1 MNHEKL
7 MNIAHEASLKGVGF
21 VQPNPL
27 VGAVLV
33 QNNQLVSVG
42 YHRKW
47 GGKHAEID
55 AIDQALQKGVSLDTC
70 TLYVTLE
77 PCVHKG
83 KTPPCV
89 DRIIHER
96 IPHVV
101 VGLQDPNPM
110 VCGKGLQILRENG
123 VNVTEKILTEPIQE
137 ANRMYIKWMTKK
149 TPWISL
155 KLALSL
161 DGFIASKALLSTWIS
176 SEESRK
182 IVHHMRKEHASI
194 LVGAGTILQDDPQ
207 LTVRNHDQI
216 TFTPIR
222 IILDRQ
228 NRIQHSSYKVFSQP
242 GKTILFSPK
251 ALFHSPNLEH
261 IHPPDYSCSTLQKL
275 LFEKNIQS
283 VLVEGGSSIAS
294 ALFLAVDRFL
304 FFLSPTILS
313 QGLSPFRLTTQCNL
327 FTRKITP
334 LESDILWE
342 LEPCLPAS

>member
-1 MNHEKL
+1 MNHEKW
-7 MNIAHEASLKGVGF
+7 MNIAYEASLKGVGF

-42 YHRKW
+42 VHRKW

-55 AIDQALQKGVSLDTC
+55 AIDQALEKGVSLDTC

-77 PCVHKG
+77 PCIHQG

-89 DRIIHER
+89 DRILFEK
-96 IPHVV
+96 IPNVV
-101 VGLQDPNPM
+101 VGLRDPNPIM
-110 VCGKGLQILRENG
+110 CGRGLQILREHG
-123 VNVTEKILTEPIQE
+123 VNVTEKILTEPIRE
-137 ANRMYIKWMTKK
+137 ANRMYIKWITKK

-161 DGFIASKALLSTWIS
+161 DGFIASKALSSAWIS

-194 LVGAGTILQDDPQ
+194 LVGAGTILQDNPQ
-207 LTVRNHDQI
+207 LTVRDHDRII
-216 TFTPIR
+216 TTPIR
-222 IILDRQ
+222 IILDRK
-228 NRIQHSSYKVFSQP
+228 NRIQHSSYRVFSLP
-242 GKTILFSPK
+242 GKTLLFSPK

-261 IHPPDYSCSTLQKL
+261 IHPPDYSYSTLQKL

-283 VLVEGGSSIAS
+283 VLIEGGSSVVS
-294 ALFLAVDRFL
+294 ELFLAVDRFY

-327 FTRKITP
+327 STRKITP
-334 LESDILWE
+334 LETDILWE
-342 LEPCLPAS
+342 LEPCLPES

>member
-1 MNHEKL
+1 MNHEKW
-7 MNIAHEASLKGVGF
+7 MYIAYKASLKGLGY

-27 VGAVLV
+27 VGAALV
-33 QNNQLVSVG
+33 HNDQLISVG

-47 GGKHAEID
+47 GEKHAEID

-89 DRIIHER
+89 DRILLEK
-96 IPHVV
+96 IPKVV
-101 VGLQDPNPM
+101 VGLQDPNPI
-110 VCGKGLQILRENG
+110 VHGKGIQKLREHG
-123 VNVTEKILTEPIQE
+123 VIVTEKILTEPIVE

-161 DGFIASKALLSTWIS
+161 DGFMASKALSSRWIS

-182 IVHHMRKEHASI
+182 IVHQMRMEHASI

-207 LTVRNHDQI
+207 LTVRDRDQI
-216 TFTPIR
+216 ISTPTR

-228 NRIQHSSYKVFSQP
+228 NRIQHSSYQVFTQP
-242 GKTILFSPK
+242 GKTVLFSPK
-251 ALFHSPNLEH
+251 ELFHSPNLEH
-261 IHPPDYSCSTLQKL
+261 IHPPDYSPTTIQKIL
-275 LFEKNIQS
+275 YEKNIQS
-283 VLVEGGSSIAS
+283 IFIEGGSSIAS
-294 ALFLAVDRFL
+294 AFYPIVDRFY

-313 QGLSPFRLTTQCNL
+313 QGLSPFHFPIQHHLS
-327 FTRKITP
+327 TRKVTP
-334 LESDILWE
+334 LQSDLIWE
-342 LEPCLPAS
+342 LEPCLPES